1 MEMAIDAVRRATKGR
16 AEVLV
21 MTTLP
26 GFAAWQTRNELCR
39 AAFEAAR
46 ERKTGFVDA
55 AGAFLKAGP
64 REEALKRQYW
74 VWDNVH
80 LGPAGHA
87 LIADTVCQAIGSGGA
102 ADLTASAGAAWMKS
116 SIVHHAAGG
125 ETPLSSFEPGQEDL
139 ADHGAGQVVKEHAS
153 DGEYS
158 LRLVSKAKDYPGF
171 SLQDGRALQLLHE
184 NSRVLVDVFNPQD
197 KDVDVQL
204 LVRDPQA
211 TNYNLR
217 YNGTVTVKPGMS
229 TIDVDYTKLP
239 RYATQKSDKPELLNA
254 RQLTLFVFFL
264 DQGESTKP
272 LVLFFDN
279 VRLARQ
285 STGRIES
292 RPAASPASK
301 AKPAPAKVEVRPGD
315 TGGQSHF
322 RRTKTGTVPGNTSEL
337 LSSFEPDGPNLVQGD
352 GTVVAQHA
360 THGRHAFR
368 VRSDGKSYV
377 GLQIVEGRALRM
389 FKDYAVLK
397 VDVFNPQDQAV
408 RCSARIDDAK
418 SKGYGS
424 RYNDDGVVMPPGPS
438 TFEIN
443 LTGLTKSNARN
454 FADREKVDLATVRL
468 MTLCIAPLGKPLTLF
483 FDNVRLEGSGLP
495 AVEGLRAFDFG
506 PPGAAVYPGF
516 EGCTQQDSYRDD
528 RAYG

>member
-1 MEMAIDAVRRATKGR
+1 MKPPA
-16 AEVLV
+16 
-21 MTTLP
+21 
-26 GFAAWQTRNELCR
+26 
-39 AAFEAAR
+39 

-55 AGAFLKAGP
+55 AGAFHKAGS
-64 REEALKRQYW
+64 REEALKRHYW

-87 LIADTVCQAIGSGGA
+87 LIADTVFQAIASGGA
-102 ADLTASAGAAWMKS
+102 ADLTASAGARWMKS
-116 SIVHHAAGG
+116 SVVHHAAGG

-153 DGEYS
+153 DGEHS
-158 LRLVSKAKDYPGF
+158 LRLVSKPKDYPGF

-211 TNYNLR
+211 TSYNLR
-217 YNGTVTVKPGMS
+217 YNGSVTVKPGLS

-239 RYATQKSDKPELLNA
+239 RYATQKSDKPEYLDP

-264 DQGESTKP
+264 DQGQSSRP

-285 STGRIES
+285 PTGRIES
-292 RPAASPASK
+292 RPASPAAK
-301 AKPAPAKVEVRPGD
+301 AKSAKPTAEVRPGD
-315 TGGQSHF
+315 GGGQSDF
-322 RRTKTGTVPGNTSEL
+322 RRTTRVTVPANASEL
-337 LSSFEPDGPNLVQGD
+337 LSSFEPGGPNLVKGD
-352 GTVVAQHA
+352 GTVVARHA
-360 THGRHAFR
+360 SHGRHAFQ

-377 GLQIVEGRALRM
+377 GLRIEEGRALRK
-389 FKDYAVLK
+389 FKDYVLLK

-408 RCSARIDDAK
+408 HCSARIDDAA

-424 RYNDDGVVMPPGPS
+424 RYNDDGVVMPPGRS

-454 FADREKVDLATVRL
+454 FADREKVDLSSVRL
-468 MTLCIAPLGKPLTLF
+468 MTLCIAPAGKPVTLF